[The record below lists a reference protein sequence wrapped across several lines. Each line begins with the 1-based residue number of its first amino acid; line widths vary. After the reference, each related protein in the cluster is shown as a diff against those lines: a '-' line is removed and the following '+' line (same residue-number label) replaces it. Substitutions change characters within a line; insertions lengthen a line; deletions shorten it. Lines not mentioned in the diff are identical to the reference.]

1 MKSAASFAFARQVQ
15 IDDLKQ
21 SSVASLQVTA
31 ADFESA
37 LGEVRPAFGVSSDE
51 LSACRRGG
59 LIPYGGA
66 LPQLQETAARLISQL
81 RSSERTSLVSVLFEG
96 GSGCGKTALAAS
108 LALESGFPFVRLV
121 SPQAN
126 VSASLFF
133 LLLAFFSLFLLPV
146 SLSPHLF
153 SLFLLLV
160 SLSHCVAH
168 MSQPHVPHTCH
179 KPPVSPL
186 YTSLQSLLGMNE
198 QSKAALIAK
207 IFEDAHRSPLS
218 VVVLDE
224 LERIL
229 EYVRIGPRFSNV
241 VLQTLLTCVK
251 KVPSKNKVVV
261 LATTSSADVLESLE
275 LLDAFNVT
283 LSVPP
288 LAPSQALTVLR
299 ELGVSNAHEVESVL
313 ASVTGGL
320 PIKKL
325 LLVVEMA
332 LDQGLEQGKDGP
344 MRLDPSSLALTLQDA
359 GLLV

>member
-1 MKSAASFAFARQVQ
+1 
-15 IDDLKQ
+15 
-21 SSVASLQVTA
+21 
-31 ADFESA
+31 
-37 LGEVRPAFGVSSDE
+37 
-51 LSACRRGG
+51 
-59 LIPYGGA
+59 
-66 LPQLQETAARLISQL
+66 
-81 RSSERTSLVSVLFEG
+81 
-96 GSGCGKTALAAS
+96 
-108 LALESGFPFVRLV
+108 
-121 SPQAN
+121 
-126 VSASLFF
+126 
-133 LLLAFFSLFLLPV
+133 
-146 SLSPHLF
+146 
-153 SLFLLLV
+153 
-160 SLSHCVAH
+160 
-168 MSQPHVPHTCH
+168 
-179 KPPVSPL
+179 
-186 YTSLQSLLGMNE
+186 MNE